1 MRSLMLECMVSK
13 VKKWE
18 WDEGLNDGKDLGMN
32 RKWNK
37 LMGKGIERWKAEM
50 DGIKK
55 LMGLER
61 IIVI

>member
-1 MRSLMLECMVSK
+1 MRSLMLEWLE
-13 VKKWE
+13 KWRNEE

-37 LMGKGIERWKAEM
+37 LMGKGKERWMERKY
-50 DGIKK
+50 K

>member
-1 MRSLMLECMVSK
+1 
-13 VKKWE
+13 
-18 WDEGLNDGKDLGMN
+18 LNDGKDLGMN

-37 LMGKGIERWKAEM
+37 LMGKGKERWMERKY
-50 DGIKK
+50 K